1 MAYFYQNA
9 LAFIFPSLYEGFGIP
24 VLESFACGC
33 PLLCSNVSS
42 LPEVAGNAACYF
54 DPYSEE
60 SIRDAVVKLLDDS
73 NFREE
78 LIDKGYEQLK
88 KFSWKQTSEETKK
101 IYESVLI

>member
-1 MAYFYQNA
+1 LANFYKNA

-42 LPEVAGNAACYF
+42 LPEIAGDCACYF

-60 SIRDAVVKLLDDS
+60 SIKNAITQLIENDDFRKKLIVKGHT
-73 NFREE
+73 R
-78 LIDKGYEQLK
+78 LK
-88 KFSWKQTSEETKK
+88 LFSWEQTAEQTKR
-101 IYESVLI
+101 IYESVIG

>member
-1 MAYFYQNA
+1 LAYFYQNA

-24 VLESFACGC
+24 VLESFAC

-88 KFSWKQTSEETKK
+88 KFSWKQKK
-101 IYESVLI
+101 YMKVC